1 MIVLNNTHQQEILI
15 DLECPH
21 CQKTIKAYQ
30 ISDMPYP
37 SYETNKEI
45 ESERHKRI
53 LIQCPKCSKDI
64 HGDIFVSHKNIY
76 LNIIDDQIQLSKGQD
91 KNEIV
96 KSGILFAILRI
107 QNNVDEIIK
116 AYNEKEEDKK
126 LQTLAKELILSLRFL
141 DISKEAYSI
150 EEDIIDRLCDLYH
163 KYKNEHWKEIELS
176 TEAKDLRDNLIS
188 FVQDV
193 SLLTDKWI
201 DVQMRRILMN

>member
-1 MIVLNNTHQQEILI
+1 MITLKNTHQQKILI
-15 DLECPH
+15 DFECPH
-21 CQKTIKAYQ
+21 CKKAIKEYK
-30 ISDMPYP
+30 ISDLPYP
-37 SYETNKEI
+37 SYDTYKEI
-45 ESERHKRI
+45 ESERHMEI
-53 LIQCPKCSKDI
+53 LVQCPKCSKDI

-76 LNIIDDQIQLSKGQD
+76 LNIIDDQIKLSKGQD

-96 KSGILFAILRI
+96 KSGILMAILRI

-116 AYNEKEEDKK
+116 AYNEQEENKK
-126 LQTLAKELILSLRFL
+126 LQTLAKKLILSIRFL

-150 EEDIIDRLCDLYH
+150 DEDIIDRLCDLYH

-176 TEAKDLRDNLIS
+176 NEAKDLRDNLIS

-201 DVQMRRILMN
+201 DVQMRGILMN